1 VSVLDRAG
9 NLLVFIDACQSG
21 GVDNDRL
28 VRSLMDTN
36 AFVFTSSRGNELSQ
50 ERRDLG
56 HGVFTYSIM
65 QGLRGATQARAQGN
79 VTVLSLSGFVSQDV
93 PRITGGAQNPKAY
106 SLGFYDF
113 PMALIEAPR

>member
-1 VSVLDRAG
+1 MYPETNTLPKQHTPPFMAG
-9 NLLVFIDACQSG
+9 LLIDACQSG

-36 AFVFTSSRGNELSQ
+36 AFVSTSSRGNEL
-50 ERRDLG
+50 
-56 HGVFTYSIM
+56 
-65 QGLRGATQARAQGN
+65 
-79 VTVLSLSGFVSQDV
+79 SQDV

-113 PMALIEAPR
+113 PVAHIGQ